1 MGSLPI
7 SGWVFFFW
15 FLFFCVSFLSFF
27 FFFFQIDGNICDGS
41 LDVLFSC
48 FRCLFDLVVWI
59 FLTSKG
65 SLFRLVLLF
74 NLGLVSNVYNGSGN
88 LRRKASEGANGS
100 SLLFNRLFFISVWS
114 SIDSEDGCFFYRA
127 FSLHATSNMG
137 ICFLCLVALDLLLLI
152 FVS

>member
-1 MGSLPI
+1 MLVLIPSMLLEKHFI
-7 SGWVFFFW
+7 KRVFSEE
-15 FLFFCVSFLSFF
+15 LFFLLWELILLSQCCGFPPYFRVGGFLLILIFLCFFSFVL

-74 NLGLVSNVYNGSGN
+74 NLGLVSNV
-88 LRRKASEGANGS
+88 
-100 SLLFNRLFFISVWS
+100 
-114 SIDSEDGCFFYRA
+114 
-127 FSLHATSNMG
+127 
-137 ICFLCLVALDLLLLI
+137 
-152 FVS
+152 